1 MGKDQAKPVSRTV
14 LIVEDDADQRW
25 LIAMLLQE
33 NGFETVECESAEAAL
48 ATMLL
53 RSREVC
59 MVFADLRLSAAMDGV
74 DLARELKMRWPY
86 LTVVLTSGNPG
97 VRLVHLPPGVEFL
110 PKPWQPLDL
119 LTVAGRTKS
128 APRSVRVNKLP
139 VRPPRSYVRN

>member
-1 MGKDQAKPVSRTV
+1 MAKDQAKPANRTA

-25 LIAMLLQE
+25 LTATLLQE
-33 NGFETVECESAEAAL
+33 NGFDTVECESAEAAL

-53 RSREVC
+53 RGREVC

-74 DLARELKMRWPY
+74 DLARELKMRWPH

-110 PKPWQPLDL
+110 PKPWEPLNL
-119 LTVAGRTKS
+119 LSVACRARS
-128 APRSVRVNKLP
+128 AASPSVRPDL
-139 VRPPRSYVRN
+139 RA